1 MKNREKVVF
10 ALFLAALTVTAC
22 GLGAGRDTDSG
33 EMAVP
38 EVSSEDLLVDSLQY
52 LLQDEEEDTTQPA
65 GENGSAADTA
75 QPAEDT
81 EESGLAADA
90 DAAEDAAQST
100 EDAADSES
108 VADAVI
114 YYADAGSQ
122 DLSRETAA
130 VEELTAETLLE
141 SLAQHNIVSLD
152 TKVLSFEQTTEEDGE
167 VLHLDLSNAFSEYL
181 ETMSDEA
188 EAIIVSALA
197 DTFLDNYD
205 ADAIRITVEGETLAT
220 DRAEYG
226 DALLWC
232 TPQDLLSEQAEQTEQ

>member
-65 GENGSAADTA
+65 GENDSAADTA

-81 EESGLAADA
+81 AESGLAADA
-90 DAAEDAAQST
+90 DAAEDTA
-100 EDAADSES
+100 EDAADSDS

-197 DTFLDNYD
+197 DTFLDNYG
-205 ADAIRITVEGETLAT
+205 ADAIRITVEGEALAT

-232 TPQDLLSEQAEQTEQ
+232 TPQDLLSEQAEQAEQ

>member
-65 GENGSAADTA
+65 EENGSAADTA

-90 DAAEDAAQST
+90 DAAEDTAQSA
-100 EDAADSES
+100 EDSDS

-205 ADAIRITVEGETLAT
+205 ADAIRITVEGEALAT